1 MSDVAAVATV
11 LEGKQRDLGDGFVV
25 DRVLPQIARRTVG
38 PFVFFDR
45 FGPTDFAPGNGS
57 DVRPHPHIGLST
69 LTYLLSGEI
78 LHRDNLGVVQPI
90 RPGAVNWMTAGRGI
104 AHSERTPP
112 DVRAAGS
119 RIFGAQMWVGLPQQD
134 EEIAPS
140 FAHHEPAELPVIA
153 GPGAKVRLVAG
164 TLAGER
170 SPVPVYSPL
179 FFADAEL
186 AAGARL
192 EIAPEH
198 AERAVYPV
206 AGRVTLGGQTADVGK
221 LHVLGAAGALVIE
234 AAEPARLLM
243 FGGAPLDGPRHMW
256 WNFVSS
262 RRERIEQAKADWK
275 EGRFAR
281 IPGETEFI
289 PLPE

>member
-1 MSDVAAVATV
+1 MTGNAAVETV
-11 LEGKQRDLGDGFVV
+11 LTGQRRDLGDGFVV
-25 DRVLPQIARRTVG
+25 ERVLPQIARRTVG

-45 FGPTDFAPGNGS
+45 FGPTDFAPGSGS

-78 LHRDNLGVVQPI
+78 LHRDNLGVVQAI
-90 RPGAVNWMTAGRGI
+90 RPGAVNWMTAGSGI

-119 RIFGAQMWVGLPQQD
+119 RVFGAQMWVGLPQKD
-134 EEIAPS
+134 EEVAPS
-140 FAHHEPAELPVIA
+140 FVHQAAEVLPIVDAA
-153 GPGAKVRLVAG
+153 GTRLRLVAG
-164 TLAGER
+164 TLAGAR

-179 FFADAEL
+179 FFADAEI

-192 EIAPEH
+192 TLAPDH
-198 AERAVYPV
+198 PERAVYPIS
-206 AGRVTLGGQTADVGK
+206 GELTIGGQPAEPGK
-221 LHVLGAAGALVIE
+221 LHVLGAAGAAVL
-234 AAEPARLLM
+234 AAATASRVLM

-262 RRERIEQAKADWK
+262 RRERIDQAKADWK
-275 EGRFAR
+275 AGRFAR